1 MTLRNPKFHWG
12 HDFHLW
18 NPMMT
23 RDLARLIAG
32 VWAFFWTWFGM
43 ASGIAEGMTIP
54 GTLVHM
60 APGLAFTALT
70 WFAFRNEF
78 AGGVALLAIS
88 LLMFV
93 YYPLF
98 AGAGPPGVIAASA
111 LLLGLPPLVA
121 GLMFLIH
128 HGGDPS

>member
-12 HDFHLW
+12 HDLHLW
-18 NPMMT
+18 NSLMT
-23 RDLARLIAG
+23 RDLARMIAG

-54 GTLVHM
+54 GTLFHM
-60 APGLAFTALT
+60 APGLVFTALT
-70 WFAFRNEF
+70 WFAFRNEML
-78 AGGVALLAIS
+78 GGLFLLVAS
-88 LLMFV
+88 LLMFI

-98 AGAGPPGVIAASA
+98 AGVGTPGVIAASA

-121 GLMFLIH
+121 GLLFLIH
-128 HGGDPS
+128 HGDDPS